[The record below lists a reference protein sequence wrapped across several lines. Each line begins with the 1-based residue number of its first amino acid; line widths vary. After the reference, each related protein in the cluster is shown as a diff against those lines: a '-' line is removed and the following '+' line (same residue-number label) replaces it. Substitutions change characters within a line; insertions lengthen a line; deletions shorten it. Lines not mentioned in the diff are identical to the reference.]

1 MSDTGLR
8 SVTDVLLAVAAEP
21 STGRRLHMLVD
32 AARDQVAARYGA
44 IGVPDGAGGFARFVT
59 SGMSEEEIA
68 AIGPLPRTHG
78 LLAAT
83 LESPQAERMPDIRR
97 DPRYAW
103 WPSAHPV
110 MTSFLGVP
118 IVAGGEIVGAFY
130 LVNKDGGGEFSQ
142 DDEDAIALL
151 AAHAAIAIQHAAA
164 GERSR
169 ELSVVEERNRL
180 ARELH
185 DSVSQTLWAAVA
197 TAEAAT
203 ARLGAD
209 PAGAAAEV
217 ARVRELAGSALE
229 QLRALVFELRPADV
243 VADGLAGALQ
253 KHVDVLRQV
262 HAAAAIR
269 YTPPPEPLLRAGA
282 KRQVLRIAQ
291 EALAN
296 AVRHA
301 GAATIDVRLADH
313 DGVLDLE
320 VADDGAGFDPNAPA
334 LRGRHLGL
342 TSMDERAALLDGTLE
357 VRSQPGAGTTVSL
370 RVPAARHRPRG
381 GEEP

>member
-8 SVTDVLLAVAAEP
+8 SVTDVLLAVAAER

-44 IGVPDGAGGFARFVT
+44 IGVPDGEGGFARFVT

-78 LLAAT
+78 LLAAM
-83 LESPQAERMPDIRR
+83 LESPAPERMPDVRR
-97 DPRYAW
+97 DPRYGW

-142 DDEDAIALL
+142 EDEDAIALL

-169 ELSVVEERNRL
+169 ELSVVEERTRL

-185 DSVSQTLWAAVA
+185 DSVNQTLWAAVA

-203 ARLGAD
+203 ERLGSD
-209 PAGAAAEV
+209 PAAAALEV
-217 ARVRELAGSALE
+217 AQVRELAGSALE

-243 VADGLAGALQ
+243 AADGLAGALQ

-262 HAAAAIR
+262 HGAAIG
-269 YTPPPEPLLRAGA
+269 YTPPPEPVLRAGA

-296 AVRHA
+296 AVRHS
-301 GAATIDVRLADH
+301 GAETIDVRLSDH
-313 DGVLDLE
+313 DGVLELE
-320 VADDGAGFDPNAPA
+320 VADDGAGFDAAAPA

-342 TSMDERAALLDGTLE
+342 TSMDERAALLDATLQ

-381 GEEP
+381 GEEA

>member
-32 AARDQVAARYGA
+32 AARDQVGARYGA
-44 IGVPDGAGGFARFVT
+44 IGVPDGEGGFARFVT

-78 LLAAT
+78 LLAAM
-83 LESPQAERMPDIRR
+83 LETPEPERMTDIRR
-97 DPRYAW
+97 DPRYRW

-118 IVAGGEIVGAFY
+118 ILAGGEIVGAFY
-130 LVNKDGGGEFSQ
+130 LVNKAGGGEFSQ

-197 TAEAAT
+197 TAEAANE
-203 ARLGAD
+203 RLAGD

-229 QLRALVFELRPADV
+229 QLRALVFELRPAEV
-243 VADGLAGALQ
+243 AADGLAAALQ
-253 KHVDVLRQV
+253 KHVDVLRRV
-262 HAAAAIR
+262 HAAAIR
-269 YTPPPEPLLRAGA
+269 YTPPPEPVLRAGA

-301 GAATIDVRLADH
+301 GADAIDVRLVDH
-313 DGVLDLE
+313 DGLLELE
-320 VADDGAGFDPNAPA
+320 VADDGAGFDPEAPA

-342 TSMDERAALLDGTLE
+342 TSMDERAALLDGTLQ
-357 VRSQPGAGTTVSL
+357 VSSQPGVGTTVSL

>member
-1 MSDTGLR
+1 MSETGLR
-8 SVTDVLLAVAAEP
+8 SVTDVLLAVAAER

-44 IGVPDGAGGFARFVT
+44 IGVPDGEGGFARFVT

-78 LLAAT
+78 LLAAM
-83 LESPQAERMPDIRR
+83 LESPAPERMPDVRR
-97 DPRYAW
+97 DPRYGW

-142 DDEDAIALL
+142 EDEDAIALL

-169 ELSVVEERNRL
+169 ELSVVEERTRL

-185 DSVSQTLWAAVA
+185 DYVNQTLWAAVA

-203 ARLGAD
+203 ERLGSD
-209 PAGAAAEV
+209 PAAAALEV
-217 ARVRELAGSALE
+217 AQVRELAGSALE

-243 VADGLAGALQ
+243 AADGLAGALQ

-262 HAAAAIR
+262 HAAAIG
-269 YTPPPEPLLRAGA
+269 YTPPPEPVLRAGA

-296 AVRHA
+296 AVRHS
-301 GAATIDVRLADH
+301 GAETIDVRLSDH
-313 DGVLDLE
+313 DGVLELE
-320 VADDGAGFDPNAPA
+320 VADDGAGFDAAAPA

-342 TSMDERAALLDGTLE
+342 TSMDERAALLDATLQ

-381 GEEP
+381 GEEA

>member
-32 AARDQVAARYGA
+32 AARDQVGARYGA
-44 IGVPDGAGGFARFVT
+44 IGVPDGEGGFARFVA
-59 SGMSEEEIA
+59 SGMGEDEIA

-78 LLAAT
+78 LLAAM
-83 LESPQAERMPDIRR
+83 LESPEPERMTDIRR
-97 DPRYAW
+97 DPRYRW

-118 IVAGGEIVGAFY
+118 ILAGGEIVGAFY
-130 LVNKDGGGEFSQ
+130 LVNKAGGGEFSQ

-203 ARLGAD
+203 ERLVGD

-229 QLRALVFELRPADV
+229 QLRALVFELRPAEV
-243 VADGLAGALQ
+243 AADGLAGALQ

-262 HAAAAIR
+262 HAAAIR
-269 YTPPPEPLLRAGA
+269 YTPPPEPVLRAGA

-301 GAATIDVRLADH
+301 GAETIEVRLVDQ
-313 DGVLDLE
+313 GGLPELE
-320 VADDGAGFDPNAPA
+320 GADDGAGFDPEAPA

-342 TSMDERAALLDGTLE
+342 TSMDERAALLDGTLQ
-357 VRSQPGAGTTVSL
+357 VSSQPGAGTTVSL

>member
-1 MSDTGLR
+1 MSETGLR
-8 SVTDVLLAVAAEP
+8 SVTDVLLAVAAER

-44 IGVPDGAGGFARFVT
+44 IGVPDGEGGFARFVT

-78 LLAAT
+78 LLAAM
-83 LESPQAERMPDIRR
+83 LESPAPERMPDVRR
-97 DPRYAW
+97 DPRYGW

-142 DDEDAIALL
+142 EDEDAIALL

-169 ELSVVEERNRL
+169 ELSVVEERTRL

-185 DSVSQTLWAAVA
+185 DSVNQTLWAAVA

-203 ARLGAD
+203 ERLGSD
-209 PAGAAAEV
+209 PAAAALEV
-217 ARVRELAGSALE
+217 AQVRELAGSALE

-243 VADGLAGALQ
+243 AADGLAGALQ

-262 HAAAAIR
+262 HAAAIG
-269 YTPPPEPLLRAGA
+269 YTPPPEPVLRAGA

-296 AVRHA
+296 AVRHS
-301 GAATIDVRLADH
+301 GAETIDVRLSDH
-313 DGVLDLE
+313 DGVLELE
-320 VADDGAGFDPNAPA
+320 VADDGAGFDAAAPA

-342 TSMDERAALLDGTLE
+342 TSMDERAALLDATLQ

-381 GEEP
+381 GEEA

>member
-1 MSDTGLR
+1 MSENGLR

-32 AARDQVAARYGA
+32 AARDAVAATYGA
-44 IGVPDGAGGFARFVT
+44 IGVPDGEGGFARFVT
-59 SGMSEEEIA
+59 SGMSEDEIA
-68 AIGPLPRTHG
+68 RIGPLPRTHG
-78 LLAAT
+78 LLAAM
-83 LESPQAERMPDIRR
+83 LELPAPERMADIRQ
-97 DPRYAW
+97 DPRYRW

-142 DDEDAIALL
+142 DDEDAIRLL
-151 AAHAAIAIQHAAA
+151 AAHAAIAIEHAAA

-185 DSVSQTLWAAVA
+185 DSVNQTLWGAVL

-203 ARLGAD
+203 ELMATD
-209 PAGAAAEV
+209 PAGAVAEV
-217 ARVRELAGSALE
+217 GRVRDLAGSALE
-229 QLRALVFELRPADV
+229 QLRSLVFELRPAE
-243 VADGLAGALQ
+243 VATDGLAGALQ

-262 HAAAAIR
+262 HDAAIR
-269 YTPPPEPLLRAGA
+269 YTPPPEPVLRAGA

-301 GAATIDVRLADH
+301 GAATVDVRLSDH
-313 DGVLDLE
+313 DDVIELD
-320 VADDGAGFDPNAPA
+320 VADDGIGFDPDAKA

-342 TSMDERAALLDGTLE
+342 TSMAERAALLDAELD
-357 VRSQPGAGTTVSL
+357 VRSQPGSGTTVSL

-381 GEEP
+381 GEDA

>member
-1 MSDTGLR
+1 MSETGLR
-8 SVTDVLLAVAAEP
+8 SVTDVLLAVAAER

-44 IGVPDGAGGFARFVT
+44 IGVPDGEGGFARFVT

-78 LLAAT
+78 LLAAM
-83 LESPQAERMPDIRR
+83 LESPAPERMPDVRR
-97 DPRYAW
+97 DPRYGW

-142 DDEDAIALL
+142 EDEDAIALL

-169 ELSVVEERNRL
+169 ELSVVEERTRL

-185 DSVSQTLWAAVA
+185 DSVNQTLWAAVA

-203 ARLGAD
+203 ERLGSD
-209 PAGAAAEV
+209 PAAAEMLLHFPV
-217 ARVRELAGSALE
+217 QGFGLALE
-229 QLRALVFELRPADV
+229 VKGD
-243 VADGLAGALQ
+243 LQ
-253 KHVDVLRQV
+253 
-262 HAAAAIR
+262 
-269 YTPPPEPLLRAGA
+269 
-282 KRQVLRIAQ
+282 
-291 EALAN
+291 
-296 AVRHA
+296 
-301 GAATIDVRLADH
+301 
-313 DGVLDLE
+313 GVIK
-320 VADDGAGFDPNAPA
+320 
-334 LRGRHLGL
+334 GRHLLRRELDVEDAADDLCEFSYIHSKAPIPL
-342 TSMDERAALLDGTLE
+342 TISSNSE
-357 VRSQPGAGTTVSL
+357 VI
-370 RVPAARHRPRG
+370 
-381 GEEP
+381 

>member
-32 AARDQVAARYGA
+32 AARDQVGARYGA
-44 IGVPDGAGGFARFVT
+44 IGVPDGEGGFARFVT

-78 LLAAT
+78 LLAAM
-83 LESPQAERMPDIRR
+83 LETPEPERMTDIRR
-97 DPRYAW
+97 DPRYRW

-118 IVAGGEIVGAFY
+118 ILAGGEIVGAFY
-130 LVNKDGGGEFSQ
+130 LVNKAGGGEFSQ

-197 TAEAAT
+197 TAEAANE
-203 ARLGAD
+203 RLAGD

-229 QLRALVFELRPADV
+229 QLRALVFELRPAEV
-243 VADGLAGALQ
+243 AADGLAAALQ
-253 KHVDVLRQV
+253 KHVDVLRRV
-262 HAAAAIR
+262 HAAAIR
-269 YTPPPEPLLRAGA
+269 YTPPPEPVLRAGA

-296 AVRHA
+296 AVRHS
-301 GAATIDVRLADH
+301 GAETIDVRLSDH
-313 DGVLDLE
+313 DGILELE
-320 VADDGAGFDPNAPA
+320 VADDGAGFDAAAPA

-342 TSMDERAALLDGTLE
+342 TSMDERAALLDATLQ

-381 GEEP
+381 GEEA

>member
-1 MSDTGLR
+1 MSR
-8 SVTDVLLAVAAEP
+8 
-21 STGRRLHMLVD
+21 
-32 AARDQVAARYGA
+32 ARYGA
-44 IGVPDGAGGFARFVT
+44 IGVPDGEGGFARFVT

-78 LLAAT
+78 LLAAM
-83 LESPQAERMPDIRR
+83 LESPQPERMPDVRR
-97 DPRYAW
+97 DPRYGW

-142 DDEDAIALL
+142 QDEAAIALL

-169 ELSVVEERNRL
+169 ELSVVEERTRL

-203 ARLGAD
+203 ERLGSD
-209 PAGAAAEV
+209 PAAAALEV
-217 ARVRELAGSALE
+217 ARVRELAGAALE

-243 VADGLAGALQ
+243 AADGLAGALQ

-262 HAAAAIR
+262 HAAAIGYA
-269 YTPPPEPLLRAGA
+269 PPPEPVLRAGA

-296 AVRHA
+296 AVRHS
-301 GAATIDVRLADH
+301 GADTIDVRLADH
-313 DGVLDLE
+313 DGVLELE
-320 VADDGAGFDPNAPA
+320 VADDGAGFDAAAPA

-342 TSMDERAALLDGTLE
+342 TSMDERAALLDATLQ
-357 VRSQPGAGTTVSL
+357 VRSQPGAGTTVLL

-381 GEEP
+381 GEEA

>member
-1 MSDTGLR
+1 MSENGLR

-32 AARDQVAARYGA
+32 AARDAVAATYGA
-44 IGVPDGAGGFARFVT
+44 IGVPDGEGGFARFVT
-59 SGMSEEEIA
+59 SGMSEDEIA
-68 AIGPLPRTHG
+68 RIGPLPRTHG
-78 LLAAT
+78 LLAAM
-83 LESPQAERMPDIRR
+83 LESAAPERMADIRH
-97 DPRYAW
+97 DPRYRW

-142 DDEDAIALL
+142 DDEDAIRLL
-151 AAHAAIAIQHAAA
+151 AAHAAIAIEHAAA

-185 DSVSQTLWAAVA
+185 DSVNQTLWGAVL

-203 ARLGAD
+203 ELMASD
-209 PAGAAAEV
+209 PAGAAVEV
-217 ARVRELAGSALE
+217 GRVRDLAGSALE
-229 QLRALVFELRPADV
+229 QLRSLVFELRPAE
-243 VADGLAGALQ
+243 VATDGLAGALQ

-262 HAAAAIR
+262 HDAAIR
-269 YTPPPEPLLRAGA
+269 YTPPPEPVLRAGA

-301 GAATIDVRLADH
+301 GAAAVDVRLSDH
-313 DGVLDLE
+313 DDVIELE
-320 VADDGAGFDPNAPA
+320 VADDGIGFDPDAKA

-342 TSMDERAALLDGTLE
+342 TSMAERAALLDAELD
-357 VRSQPGAGTTVSL
+357 VRSQLGSGTTVSL

-381 GEEP
+381 GEDA

>member
-1 MSDTGLR
+1 MSANGLR

-32 AARDQVAARYGA
+32 AARDAASARYGA
-44 IGVPDGAGGFARFVT
+44 IGVPDGEGGFARFVT

-68 AIGPLPRTHG
+68 RIGPLPRTHG
-78 LLAAT
+78 LLAAM
-83 LESPQAERMPDIRR
+83 LESPVPERMADIRH
-97 DPRYAW
+97 DPRYRW

-118 IVAGGEIVGAFY
+118 IVAGGEIVGALY
-130 LVNKDGGGEFSQ
+130 LVNKEGGGEFSQ
-142 DDEDAIALL
+142 DDEDAIAML
-151 AAHAAIAIQHAAA
+151 AAHAAIAIEHAAA

-185 DSVSQTLWAAVA
+185 DSVNQTLWGAVL

-203 ARLGAD
+203 ELLGTD
-209 PAGAAAEV
+209 PAGAAVEV
-217 ARVRELAGSALE
+217 ARVRDLAGSALE
-229 QLRALVFELRPADV
+229 QLRSLVFELRPAEV
-243 VADGLAGALQ
+243 AADGLAGALQ

-262 HAAAAIR
+262 HDAAIR
-269 YTPPPEPLLRAGA
+269 YTPPPEPVLRPGA

-301 GAATIDVRLADH
+301 GAATVDVRLSDH
-313 DGVLDLE
+313 DDVIELE
-320 VADDGAGFDPNAPA
+320 VADDGAGFDPNAPS

-342 TSMDERAALLDGTLE
+342 TSMAERAALLDAELE
-357 VRSQPGAGTTVSL
+357 VRSQLGAGTTVSL

-381 GEEP
+381 GEET

>member
-1 MSDTGLR
+1 MSENGLR

-32 AARDQVAARYGA
+32 AARDQVSARYGA
-44 IGVPDGAGGFARFVT
+44 IGVPDGEGGFARFVT
-59 SGMSEEEIA
+59 SGMSEDDIA

-78 LLAAT
+78 LLAAM
-83 LESPQAERMPDIRR
+83 LESPEPARMPDIRR
-97 DPRYAW
+97 DPRFRW
-103 WPSAHPV
+103 WPSAHPM

-130 LVNKDGGGEFSQ
+130 LVNKDGGGGFSQ
-142 DDEDAIALL
+142 DDEDGIALL
-151 AAHAAIAIQHAAA
+151 AAHAAIAIEHAAA

-185 DSVSQTLWAAVA
+185 DSVSQTLWGAVA

-203 ARLGAD
+203 ERLATD

-229 QLRALVFELRPADV
+229 QLRALVFELRPAEV
-243 VADGLAGALQ
+243 AADGLAGALQ
-253 KHVDVLRQV
+253 KHVDVLRRV
-262 HAAAAIR
+262 HAAAIR
-269 YTPPPEPLLRAGA
+269 YTPPPEPVLRAGA

-301 GAATIDVRLADH
+301 GAENIDVRLTDH
-313 DGVLDLE
+313 DGVLELE
-320 VADDGAGFDPNAPA
+320 VTDDGSGFEPDAPA
-334 LRGRHLGL
+334 IRGRHLGL
-342 TSMDERAALLDGTLE
+342 TSMDERAALLDGTLQ
-357 VRSQPGAGTTVSL
+357 VRSRRGAGTTVAL
-370 RVPAARHRPRG
+370 RVPAARHRPRD

>member
-1 MSDTGLR
+1 M
-8 SVTDVLLAVAAEP
+8 
-21 STGRRLHMLVD
+21 
-32 AARDQVAARYGA
+32 
-44 IGVPDGAGGFARFVT
+44 
-59 SGMSEEEIA
+59 
-68 AIGPLPRTHG
+68 
-78 LLAAT
+78 
-83 LESPQAERMPDIRR
+83 LESPAPERMPDVRR
-97 DPRYAW
+97 DPRYGW

-142 DDEDAIALL
+142 EDEDAIALL

-185 DSVSQTLWAAVA
+185 DSVNQTLWAAVA

-203 ARLGAD
+203 ERLGSD
-209 PAGAAAEV
+209 PAAAAREV
-217 ARVRELAGSALE
+217 AQVRELAGSALD

-243 VADGLAGALQ
+243 AADGLAGALQ
-253 KHVDVLRQV
+253 KHVDVLRRV
-262 HAAAAIR
+262 HAAAIG
-269 YTPPPEPLLRAGA
+269 YTPPPEPALRAGA

-296 AVRHA
+296 AVRHS
-301 GAATIDVRLADH
+301 GAEAIDVRLADH

-320 VADDGAGFDPNAPA
+320 VADDGSGFDPQAPA

-342 TSMDERAALLDGTLE
+342 TSMEERAALLDATLDI
-357 VRSQPGAGTTVSL
+357 RSQAGAGTTVSL

>member
-1 MSDTGLR
+1 MSENGLR

-32 AARDQVAARYGA
+32 AARDAVAATYGA
-44 IGVPDGAGGFARFVT
+44 IGVPDGEGGFARFVT
-59 SGMSEEEIA
+59 SGMSEDEIA
-68 AIGPLPRTHG
+68 RIGPLPRTHG
-78 LLAAT
+78 LLAAM
-83 LESPQAERMPDIRR
+83 LESAAPERMADIRH
-97 DPRYAW
+97 DPRYRW

-142 DDEDAIALL
+142 DDEDAIRLL
-151 AAHAAIAIQHAAA
+151 AAHAAIAIEHAAA

-185 DSVSQTLWAAVA
+185 DSVNQTLWGAVL

-203 ARLGAD
+203 ELMASD
-209 PAGAAAEV
+209 PAGAAVEV
-217 ARVRELAGSALE
+217 GRVRDLAGSALE
-229 QLRALVFELRPADV
+229 QLRSLVFELRPAE
-243 VADGLAGALQ
+243 VATDGLAGALQ
-253 KHVDVLRQV
+253 TQVDVLRQV
-262 HAAAAIR
+262 HDAAIR
-269 YTPPPEPLLRAGA
+269 YTPPPEPVLRAGA

-301 GAATIDVRLADH
+301 GAAAVDVRLSDH
-313 DGVLDLE
+313 DDVIELE
-320 VADDGAGFDPNAPA
+320 VADDGIGFDPDAKA

-342 TSMDERAALLDGTLE
+342 TSMAERAALLDAELD
-357 VRSQPGAGTTVSL
+357 VRSQLGSGTTVSL

-381 GEEP
+381 GEDA

>member
-1 MSDTGLR
+1 MSENGLR

-32 AARDQVAARYGA
+32 AARDAVAATYGA
-44 IGVPDGAGGFARFVT
+44 IGVPDGEGGFARFVT
-59 SGMSEEEIA
+59 SGMSEDEIA
-68 AIGPLPRTHG
+68 RIGPLPRTHG
-78 LLAAT
+78 LLAAM
-83 LESPQAERMPDIRR
+83 LESAAPERMADIRH
-97 DPRYAW
+97 DPRYRW

-142 DDEDAIALL
+142 DDEDAIRLL
-151 AAHAAIAIQHAAA
+151 AAHAAIAIEHAAA

-185 DSVSQTLWAAVA
+185 DSVNQTLWGAVL

-203 ARLGAD
+203 ELMATD

-217 ARVRELAGSALE
+217 GRVRDLAGSALE
-229 QLRALVFELRPADV
+229 QLRSLVFELRPAE
-243 VADGLAGALQ
+243 VASDGLAGALQ

-262 HAAAAIR
+262 HDAAIR
-269 YTPPPEPLLRAGA
+269 YTPPAEPVLRAGA

-301 GAATIDVRLADH
+301 GPATVDVRLSDH
-313 DGVLDLE
+313 DDVIALE
-320 VADDGAGFDPNAPA
+320 VADDGIGFDPDARA

-342 TSMDERAALLDGTLE
+342 TSMAERAALLDAELD
-357 VRSQPGAGTTVSL
+357 VRSQPGSGTTVSL

-381 GEEP
+381 GEDA